1 MLNYLKYSVYIFV
14 YEIYCLQLGNYA
26 TSHRSQDYTLILG
39 VTTPKLTTHDVM
51 PADNKKAPLS
61 DASFLSVFI

>member
-1 MLNYLKYSVYIFV
+1 LFV
-14 YEIYCLQLGNYA
+14 IRQLRYFSLFARLYFDTGC
-26 TSHRSQDYTLILG
+26 S
-39 VTTPKLTTHDVM
+39 TPKLTTHDVM